1 MEIAKQTELK
11 KKIIACHF
19 LEQLAHSQKNKL
31 LVYYYQGWLEA
42 LIKTLHGELPPH
54 IVAQFTVVEIQID
67 MDAAL
72 KKFDEAV
79 GEGKKLLL

>member
-1 MEIAKQTELK
+1 MEIIKLVELK

-31 LVYYYQGWLEA
+31 LVYYYQGWREA
-42 LIKTLHGELPPH
+42 LINTFNGELAPDMA
-54 IVAQFTVVEIQID
+54 AQFKYVEIQID

-79 GEGKKLLL
+79 AEGKKLII